1 MRKGI
6 ITIGN
11 DHFTSIPAGWNAQ
24 TAVIAQGRAEG
35 IKSTVSGSSSPETE

>member
-6 ITIGN
+6 IAIGN

-24 TAVIAQGRAEG
+24 IAVIHGPIAILVQLNLAG
-35 IKSTVSGSSSPETE
+35 